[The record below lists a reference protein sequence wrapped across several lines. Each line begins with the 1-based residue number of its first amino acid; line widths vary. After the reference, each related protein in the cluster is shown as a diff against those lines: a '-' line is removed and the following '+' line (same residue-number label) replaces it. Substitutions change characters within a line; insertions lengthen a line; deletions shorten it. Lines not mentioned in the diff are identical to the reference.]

1 MTSGILKAV
10 RRLIAIPLMALGLL
24 AASIAAAD
32 QNDPRLDPLFDALQG
47 ASDAES
53 AQPVE
58 RAIWQIWL
66 VSDNNAVNILMR
78 NGMRAMER
86 RDYRAA
92 LRDFDQIVKIA
103 PDFAE
108 GWNKR
113 ATVNYLIG
121 QYEDSLADIGATL
134 KLEPRHFGALS
145 GRGLVLVELD
155 RTKEALDAFEAALR
169 VYPQMPGAR
178 SNAEALRKILQDRSI

>member
-1 MTSGILKAV
+1 M
-10 RRLIAIPLMALGLL
+10 IAIPLMALGLL

-155 RTKEALDAFEAALR
+155 RTEEALDAFEAALR
-169 VYPQMPGAR
+169 VHPQMPGAK
-178 SNAEALRKILQDRSI
+178 SNAEALRKVLQDRSI

>member
-10 RRLIAIPLMALGLL
+10 RRLIAIPLMAFGLL

-155 RTKEALDAFEAALR
+155 RTEDALDAFEAALR
-169 VYPQMPGAR
+169 VHPQMPGAK
-178 SNAEALRKILQDRSI
+178 SNAEALRKVLQDRSI